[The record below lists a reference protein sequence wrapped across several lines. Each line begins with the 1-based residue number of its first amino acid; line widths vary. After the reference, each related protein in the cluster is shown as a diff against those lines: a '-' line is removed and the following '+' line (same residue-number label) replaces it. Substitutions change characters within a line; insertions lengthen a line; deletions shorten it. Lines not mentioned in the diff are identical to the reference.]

1 MTTSTKKRMGVVGV
15 LVAVAVFAIGG
26 TAYADGK
33 DKGSKEGCGKR
44 ADARFEKSDAN
55 SDGFL
60 TEAEVGDKKWA
71 RIKVADANNDAKVS
85 LAEMKLA
92 KADGKLK
99 HKDKKGKKG
108 KQKGSADA

>member
-1 MTTSTKKRMGVVGV
+1 MARTRAARK
-15 LVAVAVFAIGG
+15 AA
-26 TAYADGK
+26 
-33 DKGSKEGCGKR
+33 GKR

-85 LAEMKLA
+85 LAEMKQA

-108 KQKGSADA
+108 KKKGSADA